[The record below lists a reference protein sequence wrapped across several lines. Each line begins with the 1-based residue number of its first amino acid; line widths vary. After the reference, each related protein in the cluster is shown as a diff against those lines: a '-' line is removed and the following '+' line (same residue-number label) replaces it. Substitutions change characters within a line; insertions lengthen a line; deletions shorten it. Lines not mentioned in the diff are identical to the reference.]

1 MAEFIA
7 RPTVLYDRIIR
18 YIIRYSGMNYSILVI
33 SLVLAVAFVLTA
45 GCTQNATPPV
55 VTAAPTAAP
64 VTTPVAPQTPAPVTT
79 VQQIGMG
86 TPGPTQ
92 MLPVDYMLDFMV
104 QGNGDTSNPYMAV
117 TLRGGNGMN
126 LDSRVDV
133 TFTKPDGTS
142 QQSYMLPPFYV
153 GQNVTFPSSEYQN
166 RVEIWVTAPTV
177 GKIKTYD
184 QIVAFKDINP

>member
-1 MAEFIA
+1 MK
-7 RPTVLYDRIIR
+7 L
-18 YIIRYSGMNYSILVI
+18 SILVL

-45 GCTQNATPPV
+45 GCTQTATPPV
-55 VTAAPTAAP
+55 ATPTATASP
-64 VTTPVAPQTPAPVTT
+64 VATPVVPQTTAPAAT

-104 QGNGDTSNPYMAV
+104 QGNGDTANPYMAV

-153 GQNVTFPSSEYQN
+153 GQQVTFPSSTYQN

-177 GKIKTYD
+177 GKVKTYD
-184 QIVAFKDINP
+184 DIVAFKSLNP

>member
-1 MAEFIA
+1 MK
-7 RPTVLYDRIIR
+7 L
-18 YIIRYSGMNYSILVI
+18 SILVL

-45 GCTQNATPPV
+45 GCTQTATPPV
-55 VTAAPTAAP
+55 VTPTATASP
-64 VTTPVAPQTPAPVTT
+64 VATPVVPQTTAPAAT
-79 VQQIGMG
+79 VQQVGMG

-104 QGNGDTSNPYMAV
+104 QGNGDTANPYMAV

-142 QQSYMLPPFYV
+142 QQSYMLPPFFV
-153 GQNVTFPSSEYQN
+153 GQQVTFPSSTYQN

-177 GKIKTYD
+177 GKVKTYD
-184 QIVAFKDINP
+184 DIVAFKSLNP

>member
-1 MAEFIA
+1 MKF
-7 RPTVLYDRIIR
+7 
-18 YIIRYSGMNYSILVI
+18 SILVV
-33 SLVLAVAFVLTA
+33 SLVLVVAFMVTA

-55 VTAAPTAAP
+55 VTPTPTASQIATP
-64 VTTPVAPQTPAPVTT
+64 AQTPVPVVTTPRV
-79 VQQIGMG
+79 GMG

-133 TFTKPDGTS
+133 TFKKPDGTS
-142 QQSYMLPPFYV
+142 QQNYMLPPFYV
-153 GQNVTFPSSEYQN
+153 GQQVTFPSSTNQN

-177 GKIKTYD
+177 GKVKTYD
-184 QIVAFKDINP
+184 DIVPFKSLNP